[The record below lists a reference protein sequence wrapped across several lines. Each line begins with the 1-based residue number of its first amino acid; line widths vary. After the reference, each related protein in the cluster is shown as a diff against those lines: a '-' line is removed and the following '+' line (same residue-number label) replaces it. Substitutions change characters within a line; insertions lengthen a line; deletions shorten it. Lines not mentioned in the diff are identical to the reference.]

1 MLVCRGWLI
10 YIMGSSRGALGAS
23 NFTRQSISWLF
34 PTTWRSTMFRH
45 GVQIS
50 AWNIHYA
57 IILKILFIDRFETS
71 TLCQGGSTLDILAK
85 RNLGPRCGL
94 RRIW

>member
-1 MLVCRGWLI
+1 
-10 YIMGSSRGALGAS
+10 
-23 NFTRQSISWLF
+23 
-34 PTTWRSTMFRH
+34 MFRH